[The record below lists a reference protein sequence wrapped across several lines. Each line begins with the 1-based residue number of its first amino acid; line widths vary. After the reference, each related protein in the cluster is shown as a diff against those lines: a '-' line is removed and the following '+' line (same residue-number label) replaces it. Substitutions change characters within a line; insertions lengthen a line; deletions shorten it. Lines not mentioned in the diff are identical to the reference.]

1 MNKEELSKQRK
12 EQAEDLQKKALRRFR
27 ERKDT

>member
-12 EQAEDLQKKALRRFR
+12 EQAEDLQQEALRRFR